1 MSEWQLIRSL
11 TLAATTRPSRSM
23 LRGKGPI
30 ANELCHPSSRRHLT
44 ERRFRIPLCLSVR
57 RTSADFHRP
66 SGRFIQA
73 VALLL
78 AVMVLG
84 LATLATSPIAHAW
97 LHPDCHDR
105 NHVCAV
111 TLYAQG
117 TTVPLTVVSVPSIVW
132 RQADVAALRGETCVR
147 PAPSYLLPP
156 GRGPPRLG

>member
-1 MSEWQLIRSL
+1 
-11 TLAATTRPSRSM
+11 
-23 LRGKGPI
+23 
-30 ANELCHPSSRRHLT
+30 
-44 ERRFRIPLCLSVR
+44 
-57 RTSADFHRP
+57 
-66 SGRFIQA
+66 

-84 LATLATSPIAHAW
+84 LVMLAASPIAHAW
-97 LHPDCHDR
+97 LHPDAHDSD
-105 NHVCAV
+105 HDCAV

-132 RQADVAALRGETCVR
+132 RQVDVVAPRRPTCVR